1 MKILHTSDW
10 HIGQQFHS
18 YDRSEEHLY
27 FFDQLLDII
36 GNNGID
42 ILVIAGDIFDVSNP
56 SAVAQSLYY
65 NFLLRLHTL
74 YPFLKVV
81 MIAGNHDSA
90 SRLEAP
96 KEILD
101 ALGISIVGKVHRKE
115 DGFIDYSKHIV
126 TFKHL
131 ERCVHFVCVPYL
143 RQGDYPRGF
152 GSYEN
157 GVKAFYREALDY
169 ARSMGKEDDC
179 YFGVG
184 HLYAA
189 NVTLDKE
196 PSELLSIGGTD
207 CINLTDVEGF
217 SYLALGHIHRA
228 QKVGGNAMIQYC
240 GSPLPMSFTEEKY
253 QHGVVEIDINK
264 EHVFAHSIELIPKRR
279 LLSVPSKYALLPE
292 VLEALE
298 ELPNGVV
305 TSDSPYVEVRVLL
318 NQIEPNLRQQVEEVL
333 VKKSVLLATIRTEY
347 AQRTDLLNDE
357 VLPELNE
364 LEPKQIFEKYY
375 QSVVNE
381 DTDTPQY
388 KKYLSM
394 IDSVLR

>member
-279 LLSVPSKYALLPE
+279 LLSIPSKYALLPE

-318 NQIEPNLRQQVEEVL
+318 SQIEPNLRQQVEEVL

>member
-18 YDRSEEHLY
+18 YDRSEEHLF
-27 FFDQLLDII
+27 FFDQLLNTI

-56 SAVAQSLYY
+56 SAAAQSLYY

-74 YPFLKVV
+74 YPSLKVV

-115 DGFIDYSKHIV
+115 DGTVDYSKHIV
-126 TFKHL
+126 TLNHK
-131 ERCVHFVCVPYL
+131 EMCVHFVCVPYL
-143 RQGDYPRGF
+143 RQGDYPKGF

-157 GVKAFYREALDY
+157 GVKAFYRQALDY
-169 ARSMGKEDDC
+169 AKSKGQEDDC
-179 YFGVG
+179 YFGIG

-228 QKVGGNAMIQYC
+228 QKIGGNAMIQYS

-253 QHGVVEIDINK
+253 QHGMVEIDITK
-264 EHVFAHSIELIPKRR
+264 EHLLAHSIELIPKRR

-298 ELPNGVV
+298 ELPNGSVN
-305 TSDSPYVEVRVLL
+305 SDSPYVEVRVLL
-318 NQIEPNLRQQVEEVL
+318 NQIEPNLRQQVEDVL
-333 VKKSVLLATIRTEY
+333 TKKSVLLATIRTEY
-347 AQRTDLLNDE
+347 AQRTDQLYDE